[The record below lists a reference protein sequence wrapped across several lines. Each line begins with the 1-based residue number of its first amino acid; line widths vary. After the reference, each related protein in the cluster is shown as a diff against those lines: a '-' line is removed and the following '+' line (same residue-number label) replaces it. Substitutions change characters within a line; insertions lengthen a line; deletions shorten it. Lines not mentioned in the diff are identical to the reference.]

1 MVHVLALV
9 LVLSGVIAVLHRSGV
24 VDLPGRDDTPRLESW
39 AFPSVLN
46 VVGPQTTSVGGSVP
60 LLASSYGASPA
71 KRVRLFDGARQVG
84 QSDGVGTAGAVRL
97 DFPALSVGSHLVH
110 IEVESTDGEIS
121 RSVPVA
127 IAVAPG
133 AQRKAQ
139 PKAQPKAHP
148 KAQPKAHQAPGQTQ
162 SPEPD
167 QDFIPVPVQ
176 VFDGEG
182 AKDVAARLGL
192 PADQLVVSRRKA
204 IALVAPDAGVAAI
217 TGSSAVVD
225 VPDLPARLALTAE
238 PTGCGVE
245 LKAANRSGEVTFWH
259 SSSSIPG
266 WAEVSGATRDRAAI
280 KLLAAGPHLFH
291 ATDDEGVSGQVQVTV
306 PASCAERAGWKGNA
320 SIVNG
325 ILKTPAGAGWLLLS
339 VDGRPWLR
347 VPQSPSQSLP
357 LYPGA
362 NVAAYLPAL
371 DGHRLDLEVWKGTK
385 EFENPPTEPLA
396 TGSLTVPEGVRLAD
410 IVGEP
415 SALTLTSADISNYP
429 PVIDTGHDHRSIDF
443 SWQAASSRVD
453 RVVWQVIAG
462 PIDPNDL
469 SLVPPGLIAAG
480 IADADGGTAKDGGR
494 AGTFSIDTAKIPLD
508 ASEPLSSEYD
518 ATPAQPGVAQI
529 LAPPIDAASAPTLAG
544 AKYGKIT
551 PVTDLGSAVMNP
563 VTLPREGDEVH
574 VRVLTDPKN
583 PWAASAPVTLRMP
596 THETKS
602 SQVSVTLD
610 EVRVDAGRAPYAP
623 AMGCV
628 YVDVPWQGTQL
639 RPEMPNGMFQTAE
652 AWDSYYEKSSIAAAS
667 AYYPVSG
674 VHCPGEFAPAEC
686 DDLICGAIEF
696 VVDAAGVV
704 VGFIIEAVSLVS
716 YVYNGVINAVVEAI
730 AKYNP
735 LCVGLGA
742 AGGDDEACA
751 TVVGIATR
759 AAVTAALASVGLPPA
774 LPSGDALVAAASGEF
789 AQLGAD
795 LMASAGIPCEEV
807 KAPPGF
813 GAALDQA
820 SSALDAPK
828 VGNAAEDPCL
838 AVATLLLDS
847 VRDQVGAEA
856 MSTVG
861 SASGLPSFPGVEGF
875 TMTPDPRAEL
885 QPLRVDVKA
894 HLTKASADGT
904 GVVCKVR
911 VVMPNT
917 SGQFRSIPPWGSW
930 VFGMREQTPIDG
942 KGAWAGGSAL
952 GVNRNSYADAVA
964 QLQPRTVDVQ
974 VEAAS
979 GCTFEPR
986 VVAATI
992 RPAEPDLDKFVTSIA
1007 TPEVVVVSD

>member
-9 LVLSGVIAVLHRSGV
+9 LVVAGVVAVLQHTGV
-24 VDLPGRDDTPRLESW
+24 VDLSGRDESPRLEAW

-46 VVGPQTTSVGGSVP
+46 VVGPQTTSVGGRVP

-71 KRVRLFDGARQVG
+71 KRVRLFDGARLVG
-84 QSDGVGTAGAVRL
+84 ESGGSSATGSVRL

-110 IEVESTDGEIS
+110 VEVENESGEIS

-127 IAVAPG
+127 IAVAP
-133 AQRKAQ
+133 AAE
-139 PKAQPKAHP
+139 PE
-148 KAQPKAHQAPGQTQ
+148 APPAAGQEQ
-162 SPEPD
+162 SPKPR
-167 QDFIPVPVQ
+167 QNLIPVPVQ
-176 VFDGEG
+176 VFAGEG
-182 AKDVAARLGL
+182 AKEAAVRLGL
-192 PADQLVVSRRKA
+192 PVDQVVVSRGRA
-204 IALVAPDAGVAAI
+204 LALVAPDAGMAAI

-225 VPDLPARLALTAE
+225 RPDLPARLALTAE
-238 PTGCGVE
+238 PDGCGVA
-245 LKAANRSGEVTFWH
+245 LKASNRQGAVTFWH

-266 WAEVSGATRDRAAI
+266 WAEVGGATRDRVVI
-280 KLLAAGPHLFH
+280 ELLAAGPHLFH
-291 ATDDEGVSGQVQVTV
+291 ATDDEGVSAQVQVTV
-306 PASCAERAGWKGNA
+306 PSSCAQRAGWKGDA

-325 ILKTPAGAGWLLLS
+325 ILDTPAGAGWLLLS

-347 VPQSPSQSLP
+347 VPQSPSQNLP

-362 NVAAYLPAL
+362 DVSAYLPAL
-371 DGHRLDLEVWKGTK
+371 GGHRLDLEVWKGTK
-385 EFENPPTEPLA
+385 EFENPPTAPLA
-396 TGSLTVPEGVRLAD
+396 TGSLTVPEGMSLAD

-443 SWQAASSRVD
+443 SWTAASSRVD

-462 PIDPNDL
+462 PIDRDDL

-480 IADADGGTAKDGGR
+480 TAEADGGTQKDGGR
-494 AGTFSIDTAKIPLD
+494 TGTFSIDTAKIPLD

-518 ATPAQPGVAQI
+518 ATPAQPAVAQV

-544 AKYGKIT
+544 AKYGKVT
-551 PVTDLGSAVMNP
+551 PVTGLSSAVMNP
-563 VTLPREGDEVH
+563 VTLPHEGDEVH

-583 PWAASAPVTLRMP
+583 PWAASAPVTLKLP

-602 SQVSVTLD
+602 SNVSVTLD

-628 YVDVPWQGTQL
+628 YVAVPWQGHQL
-639 RPEMPNGMFQTAE
+639 RPQMPSGMFQTAE
-652 AWDSYYEKSSIAAAS
+652 AWDAYYEKSSIATAS

-686 DDLICGAIEF
+686 DDVICGAIEF
-696 VVDAAGVV
+696 VVDAAGAV

-716 YVYNGVINAVVEAI
+716 YVYNGVITAVVEAI

-742 AGGDDEACA
+742 AGGDDAACA
-751 TVVGIATR
+751 SVVGIATR

-795 LMASAGIPCEEV
+795 LMAAYGIPCEEV
-807 KAPPGF
+807 KAPAGF
-813 GAALDQA
+813 GDALDQA

-828 VGNAAEDPCL
+828 VGKAAEDPCL
-838 AVATLLLDS
+838 AVATLLLSS
-847 VRDQVGAEA
+847 VRDQVAAEA

-861 SASGLPSFPGVEGF
+861 GASGLPSFPGVEGF
-875 TMTPDPRAEL
+875 SMTPDPRAEL

-904 GVVCKVR
+904 GAVCKVR
-911 VVMPNT
+911 VVRPGT

-930 VFGMREQTPIDG
+930 VFGMAEQKPIDG

-952 GVNRNSYADAVA
+952 GVNRDSYQDAVT
-964 QLQPRTVDVQ
+964 QLQPRTVEVQ
-974 VEAAS
+974 VEAAG
-979 GCTFEPR
+979 GCTFAPKI
-986 VVAATI
+986 VSATI
-992 RPAEPDLDKFVTSIA
+992 LPPEPDLDKFVTSIA
-1007 TPEVVVVSD
+1007 TPGVVVVD

>member
-1 MVHVLALV
+1 MVHLLAVV
-9 LVLSGVIAVLHRSGV
+9 LVISGVIAVLDRTGV
-24 VDLPGRDDTPRLESW
+24 VNLSGREGAPRLESW

-46 VVGPQTTSVGGSVP
+46 VVGPQTASVGGSVP
-60 LLASSYGASPA
+60 LLASAYGASPA
-71 KRVRLFDGARQVG
+71 KRVRLFDGARLVG
-84 QSDGVGTAGAVRL
+84 QADGGSATGSVRL

-110 IEVESTDGEIS
+110 IEVENDEGEIS

-127 IAVAPG
+127 IAVAPAAEPRSG
-133 AQRKAQ
+133 
-139 PKAQPKAHP
+139 PKAQQEP
-148 KAQPKAHQAPGQTQ
+148 AQEPGQQ
-162 SPEPD
+162 GPHA
-167 QDFIPVPVQ
+167 FIPVPVQ
-176 VFDGEG
+176 VFAGEG
-182 AKDVAARLGL
+182 AREVAVRLGL
-192 PADQLVVSRRKA
+192 PVDRVVVAPGKA
-204 IALVAPDAGVAAI
+204 LALVTPDAGIAAI
-217 TGSSAVVD
+217 SGRSAVVD
-225 VPDLPARLALTAE
+225 MPGLPARLALTAE
-238 PTGCGVE
+238 PVGCGVE
-245 LKAANRSGEVTFWH
+245 LKTSHESGAVTFWH

-266 WAEVSGATRDRAAI
+266 WAEVSGAKRDRVSIA
-280 KLLAAGPHLFH
+280 LLAAGPHLFH
-291 ATDDEGVSGQVQVTV
+291 ATDDEGVSAQVHVTV
-306 PASCAERAGWKGNA
+306 PASCAARAGWKGNA

-325 ILKTPAGAGWLLLS
+325 ILTAPGAAGYLLLS

-371 DGHRLDLEVWKGTK
+371 GGHRLDLEVWKGAK
-385 EFENPPTEPLA
+385 EFENPPTAPLA
-396 TGSLTVPEGVRLAD
+396 TGSLAVPEGVSLAE

-415 SALTLTSADISNYP
+415 SALTLTSDDISNYP
-429 PVIDTGHDHRSIDF
+429 PVIDTGHDHRRIDF
-443 SWQAASSRVD
+443 SWSAASSRVD
-453 RVVWQVIAG
+453 RVVWQVVAG
-462 PIDPNDL
+462 PIDPDDL

-480 IADADGGTAKDGGR
+480 IAEADGGAQADGGR

-508 ASEPLSSEYD
+508 ASEPLSSAYD
-518 ATPAQPGVAQI
+518 PAPAQPGVAQV
-529 LAPPIDAASAPTLAG
+529 LAPPIDAASALTLSG

-551 PVTDLGSAVMNP
+551 PVTGLASAVMNP
-563 VTLPREGDEVH
+563 VTLPHEGDEVH

-583 PWAASAPVTLRMP
+583 PWAASAPVTLKLP
-596 THETKS
+596 THETRS
-602 SQVSVTLD
+602 TNVSVTLD

-628 YVDVPWQGTQL
+628 YVEVPWQGHQ
-639 RPEMPNGMFQTAE
+639 PQPAMPDGMFQTTGD
-652 AWDSYYEKSSIAAAS
+652 WDAYYEKSSIATAS

-686 DDLICGAIEF
+686 DDVLCGAIEF
-696 VVDAAGVV
+696 VVDAAGAV
-704 VGFIIEAVSLVS
+704 VGFIVEAVSLVS

-795 LMASAGIPCEEV
+795 LMASAGIPCEEA

-828 VGNAAEDPCL
+828 VGKAAEDPCL

-847 VRDQVGAEA
+847 VRDQVAAEA

-861 SASGLPSFPGVEGF
+861 SASGLPSFPEVEGF
-875 TMTPDPRAEL
+875 SMVPDPRGEL

-911 VVMPNT
+911 VVKPGT
-917 SGQFRSIPPWGSW
+917 SGQFRSVTPWGSW
-930 VFGMREQTPIDG
+930 VFGTSEQKPIDG

-952 GVNRNSYADAVA
+952 GVNRSSYQDAVA

-979 GCTFEPR
+979 GCTFAPK
-986 VVAATI
+986 VVSATI
-992 RPAEPDLDKFVTSIA
+992 LPPEPDLDKFVSSIA
-1007 TPEVVVVSD
+1007 TPQAVVVSD